1 MKNNDFFYLQ
11 GLMPILWQMKTQCF
25 LLDVFLRSQETFTYM
40 KRQYFG
46 KMCAHLDL
54 NLTRTEIKL
63 SGSLRAIRAV
73 HRQSEG
79 FFWWWW
85 GGDRTC
91 EPLLI
96 YGMYFV

>member
-1 MKNNDFFYLQ
+1 MMKNNDFFYLQ
-11 GLMPILWQMKTQCF
+11 GLMPRLWQMKTQCF

-40 KRQYFG
+40 KRQHFG
-46 KMCAHLDL
+46 KMRVHLDL
-54 NLTRTEIKL
+54 HLTRTEIKL

-73 HRQSEG
+73 HRQSGVG
-79 FFWWWW
+79 FFL
-85 GGDRTC
+85 GGGHRTC